1 METLIR
7 DLNSPQNQ
15 GRPDVINL
23 IQRQIQNLQRQQSAW
38 QGSLDLL
45 KSDDHMLQFYG
56 ALTIGLKVNADWDS
70 DNIGKNRHTV
80 TELIQVLVTCYVDLS
95 TRSSRSDVVVNKLST
110 VLAAIFAKPDSAW
123 SHPCRHVLACMLAGR
138 FIPQADAP
146 DVTQM
151 LLADASLS
159 AYALRAVL
167 RLGLALQED
176 NASSAQNKAGHRYE
190 IQLSNNAKDVWQVI
204 SFALSW
210 VCKVTRVV
218 GWSNSESGLQ
228 IQDADTN
235 YEQLLQEVCQQIP
248 VSLLSGLT
256 ILC

>member
-15 GRPDVINL
+15 SRPDVINL

-38 QGSLDLL
+38 QGSLNLL

-80 TELIQVLVTCYVDLS
+80 TELIQVLATCYVDLS

-218 GWSNSESGLQ
+218 GWSDSESGLQ

-248 VSLLSGLT
+248 VSLLSGPT
-256 ILC
+256 ILY